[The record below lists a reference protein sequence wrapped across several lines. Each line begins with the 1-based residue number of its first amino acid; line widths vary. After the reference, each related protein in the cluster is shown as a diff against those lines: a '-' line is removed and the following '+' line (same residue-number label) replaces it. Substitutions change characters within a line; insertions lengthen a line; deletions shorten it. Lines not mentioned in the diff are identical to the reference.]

1 MIKKLI
7 IIVSILGFIDATY
20 LLIIKLTSIKALCVP
35 GLGDC
40 WSVNTSAYS
49 EWNGIPISVF
59 GMLAYIAI
67 LLITTFGSQIEFF
80 KPYGPIFTLGI
91 ALSGFIFSIYL
102 TYLQIAVIKAICP
115 FCIISATT
123 MSTVFVLSIIQ
134 FLKNP
139 ETKNEKQ
146 KNEK

>member
-7 IIVSILGFIDATY
+7 IIVSILGFFDATY
-20 LLIIKLTSIKALCVP
+20 LLIIKLTANKALCVP
-35 GLGDC
+35 RLGDC

-67 LLITTFGSQIEFF
+67 LLITIFGRKIAFI
-80 KPYGPIFTLGI
+80 KPYGPVFTLGI

-139 ETKNEKQ
+139 ETK
-146 KNEK
+146 